1 MQTLWHNTDMMVK
14 ADTYEWNVERKIKG
28 KKMKKGC
35 VCMGGGGPVGPKCN
49 MYVNIKTRDTSSR
62 IEADGDQ

>member
-28 KKMKKGC
+28 KKMKKVVC
-35 VCMGGGGPVGPKCN
+35 VWGGWTGGAQV
-49 MYVNIKTRDTSSR
+49 
-62 IEADGDQ
+62 